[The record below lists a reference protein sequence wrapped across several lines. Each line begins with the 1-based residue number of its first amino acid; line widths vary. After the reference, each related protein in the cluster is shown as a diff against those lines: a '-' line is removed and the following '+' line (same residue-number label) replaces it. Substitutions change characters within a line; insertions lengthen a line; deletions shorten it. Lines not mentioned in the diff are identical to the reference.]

1 MSKREGRSPT
11 ARRIWLWLD
20 EADPSD
26 AATLAAYRRLQE
38 SLPPRVRAGLLR
50 AIFAE
55 GLARIEGGL
64 KTGGSP
70 TKIRKPKPAVV
81 ASPGIPVAGEN
92 RDNRQRHAKPADP
105 VDPVVDSVKPEEVA
119 SPRDEVSGGLMW

>member
-1 MSKREGRSPT
+1 MSKKEGRSPT

-20 EADPSD
+20 EADPGD

-55 GLARIEGGL
+55 GLARIDGSL
-64 KTGGSP
+64 KTGVSP
-70 TKIRKPKPAVV
+70 AKIRKTKPVV
-81 ASPGIPVAGEN
+81 APGIPVAGEK
-92 RDNRQRHAKPADP
+92 RDNHQHAKSADP
-105 VDPVVDSVKPEEVA
+105 VDPAVDSVKPEDVA
-119 SPRDEVSGGLMW
+119 STGDEVSGGLMW

>member
-20 EADPSD
+20 EADPGD

-64 KTGGSP
+64 KTGES
-70 TKIRKPKPAVV
+70 TAKIRKPKPAP
-81 ASPGIPVAGEN
+81 ASEGIPVAGEK
-92 RDNRQRHAKPADP
+92 RDNRQRHAKTANP
-105 VDPVVDSVKPEEVA
+105 VDPVVNSGKPEEVD
-119 SPRDEVSGGLMW
+119 STGDEVSGGLMW